1 MLVIYII
8 IGFIFSIQLA
18 MTLVA
23 NLIGNWAIQFM
34 ERSYF
39 KNPNSSFE
47 KGMNFV
53 FYALYG
59 LPHYVYTKLMI
70 RYTYWKARF
79 LFFLWSIAF
88 FVFSFILIVIFGLFM
103 EWLVTVL

>member
-8 IGFIFSIQLA
+8 VGFIFSVQLG

-23 NLIGNWAIQFM
+23 NLIGNAAIRFM

-70 RYTYWKARF
+70 RYTYWKARS
-79 LFFLWSIAF
+79 LFFLCSIAIF
-88 FVFSFILIVIFGLFM
+88 IFSFILIVIFGLFM
-103 EWLVTVL
+103 EWLETVV